1 MIISKHKI
9 FYTIFSQFGGYM
21 KSYNDDNRF
30 FDLGY
35 DVYFKAFFLNNKM
48 LAGFLS
54 LLWNTKVNPEDIT
67 YDNTESVIPEGK
79 KIIYDVVA
87 NVTLHEKEE
96 INVNLEMQNLY
107 HKYLNDRMAYYAMRK
122 YSEKLEKAG
131 QFGNG
136 WVESIWFLG
145 FDESKFH
152 DNNNE
157 KWLSEYRLINED
169 GNILTDKFRINQI
182 FLKNKDKCPIIE
194 LQEFFKLCTS
204 LDRDNLPEFSTDRE
218 EAKEMLLKMNN
229 DKVLR
234 AESFS
239 HEMFL
244 MDQKAQFKSAREEGL
259 EEGLTKGKAEGIE
272 ERNIAIAKKLFE
284 SGQTKEFISSITGL
298 SLDVL
303 NNILK

>member
-1 MIISKHKI
+1 MNKEFDEDV
-9 FYTIFSQFGGYM
+9 FY
-21 KSYNDDNRF
+21 
-30 FDLGY
+30 DLRC

-67 YDNTESVIPEGK
+67 YDNTESVLPLGK

-87 NVTLHEKEE
+87 NVTLHKKEE

-107 HKYLNDRMAYYAMRK
+107 HKYLNERMAFYAMRK
-122 YSEKLEKAG
+122 YSDKLKRANE
-131 QFGNG
+131 FGNICI
-136 WVESIWFLG
+136 ESIWFLG
-145 FDESKFH
+145 FNDSKFH
-152 DNNNE
+152 DNNTE
-157 KWLSEYRLINED
+157 KWLSEYKLTNED
-169 GNILTDKFRINQI
+169 GNVLTDKFRIDQI

-204 LDRDNLPEFSTDRE
+204 LDKHNLPEFSTDRE

-229 DKVLR
+229 DKALR

-244 MDQKAQFKSAREEGL
+244 RDQKAQFKTAREEGL
-259 EEGLTKGKAEGIE
+259 EEGLVKGKAEGIE

-298 SLDVL
+298 SLDEL

>member
-1 MIISKHKI
+1 MNKEFDEDV
-9 FYTIFSQFGGYM
+9 FY
-21 KSYNDDNRF
+21 
-30 FDLGY
+30 DLRY
-35 DVYFKAFFLNNKM
+35 DVYFKNFFLNNKM

-67 YDNTESVIPEGK
+67 YDNTESVLPLGK

-145 FDESKFH
+145 FDESKLY
-152 DNNNE
+152 DTKKE

-182 FLKNKDKCPIIE
+182 FLKNKDMCPIIE

-204 LDRDNLPEFSTDRE
+204 LDRHSLPEFSTE
-218 EAKEMLLKMNN
+218 YAKEAKKNVNQDE
-229 DKVLR
+229 
-234 AESFS
+234 
-239 HEMFL
+239 
-244 MDQKAQFKSAREEGL
+244 Q
-259 EEGLTKGKAEGIE
+259 
-272 ERNIAIAKKLFE
+272 
-284 SGQTKEFISSITGL
+284 
-298 SLDVL
+298 
-303 NNILK
+303 

>member
-1 MIISKHKI
+1 MNKEFDEDV
-9 FYTIFSQFGGYM
+9 FY
-21 KSYNDDNRF
+21 
-30 FDLGY
+30 DLRY
-35 DVYFKAFFLNNKM
+35 DVYFKNFFLNNKM

-67 YDNTESVIPEGK
+67 YDNTESVLPLGK

-87 NVTLHEKEE
+87 NVTLHKKEE

-107 HKYLNDRMAYYAMRK
+107 HKYLNERMAFYAMRK
-122 YSEKLEKAG
+122 YSDKLKRANE
-131 QFGNG
+131 FGNICIQ
-136 WVESIWFLG
+136 SIWFLG
-145 FDESKFH
+145 FNNSKFH
-152 DNNNE
+152 DNNTE
-157 KWLSEYRLINED
+157 KWLSEYKLTNED
-169 GNILTDKFRINQI
+169 GNVLTDKFRIDQI

-204 LDRDNLPEFSTDRE
+204 LDKHNLPEFSTDRE

-229 DKVLR
+229 DKALR

-244 MDQKAQFKSAREEGL
+244 RGQKAQFKTAREEGL
-259 EEGLTKGKAEGIE
+259 EEGLVKGKAEGKAEGIQE
-272 ERNIAIAKKLFE
+272 NKKEIAKTLY
-284 SGQTKEFISSITGL
+284 SLGQTKEFIAKATGL
-298 SLDVL
+298 SLDEL

>member
-1 MIISKHKI
+1 MNQEFDEDK
-9 FYTIFSQFGGYM
+9 FY
-21 KSYNDDNRF
+21 
-30 FDLGY
+30 DLRY

-67 YDNTESVIPEGK
+67 YDNTESALPLGK

-96 INVNLEMQNLY
+96 VNVNLEMQNLY
-107 HKYLNDRMAYYAMRK
+107 HKYLNERMAFYAMRK
-122 YSEKLEKAG
+122 YSDKLKKTEE
-131 QFGNG
+131 FGNICI
-136 WVESIWFLG
+136 ESIWFLG
-145 FDESKFH
+145 FDESKFY
-152 DNNNE
+152 DTEKE

-204 LDRDNLPEFSTDRE
+204 LDRHSLPEFSTE
-218 EAKEMLLKMNN
+218 YAKEAKEMLLKMNS
-229 DKVLR
+229 DKALR

-244 MDQKAQFKSAREEGL
+244 RDQKAQFKSAREEGL
-259 EEGLTKGKAEGIE
+259 EEGLAKGKAEGIQE
-272 ERNIAIAKKLFE
+272 GENTKAIAIAKTLY
-284 SGQTKEFISSITGL
+284 SLGQTKEFIAKATGL
-298 SLDVL
+298 SLDEL

>member
-1 MIISKHKI
+1 MNKEFDEDV
-9 FYTIFSQFGGYM
+9 FY
-21 KSYNDDNRF
+21 
-30 FDLGY
+30 DLRY
-35 DVYFKAFFLNNKM
+35 DVYFKNFFLNNKM

-67 YDNTESVIPEGK
+67 YDNTESVLPLGK

-87 NVTLHEKEE
+87 NVTLHKKEE

-107 HKYLNDRMAYYAMRK
+107 HKYLNERMAFYAMRK
-122 YSEKLEKAG
+122 YSDKLKRANE
-131 QFGNG
+131 FGNICI
-136 WVESIWFLG
+136 ESIWFLG
-145 FDESKFH
+145 FNDSKFH
-152 DNNNE
+152 DNNTE
-157 KWLSEYRLINED
+157 KWLSEYKLTNED
-169 GNILTDKFRINQI
+169 GNVLTDKFRIDQI

-204 LDRDNLPEFSTDRE
+204 LDKHNLPEFSTDRE

-229 DKVLR
+229 DKALR

-244 MDQKAQFKSAREEGL
+244 RDQKAQFKSAREEGL
-259 EEGLTKGKAEGIE
+259 EEGLVKGKAEGKAEGIQEGLVKGKAEGIQE
-272 ERNIAIAKKLFE
+272 NKKEIAKTLY
-284 SGQTKEFISSITGL
+284 SLGQTKEFIAKATGL
-298 SLDVL
+298 SLDEL

>member
-1 MIISKHKI
+1 MNQEFDEDV
-9 FYTIFSQFGGYM
+9 FY
-21 KSYNDDNRF
+21 
-30 FDLGY
+30 DLRY
-35 DVYFKAFFLNNKM
+35 DVYFKNFFLNNKM

-67 YDNTESVIPEGK
+67 YDNTESVLPLGK

-87 NVTLHEKEE
+87 NVTLHKKEE

-107 HKYLNDRMAYYAMRK
+107 HKYLNERMAFYAMRK
-122 YSEKLEKAG
+122 YSDKLKRANE
-131 QFGNG
+131 FGNICI
-136 WVESIWFLG
+136 ESIWFLG
-145 FDESKFH
+145 FNDSKFH
-152 DNNNE
+152 DNNTE
-157 KWLSEYRLINED
+157 KWLSEYKLTNED
-169 GNILTDKFRINQI
+169 GNVLTDKFRIDQI

-204 LDRDNLPEFSTDRE
+204 LDKHNLPEFSTDRE

-229 DKVLR
+229 DKALR

-244 MDQKAQFKSAREEGL
+244 RDQKAQFKSAREEGL
-259 EEGLTKGKAEGIE
+259 EGGLVKGKAEGKAEGIQE
-272 ERNIAIAKKLFE
+272 NKKEIAKTLY
-284 SGQTKEFISSITGL
+284 SLGQTKEFIAKATGL
-298 SLDVL
+298 SLDEL

>member
-1 MIISKHKI
+1 MNQEFDEDV
-9 FYTIFSQFGGYM
+9 FY
-21 KSYNDDNRF
+21 
-30 FDLGY
+30 DLRY

-67 YDNTESVIPEGK
+67 YDNTESVLPLGK

-87 NVTLHEKEE
+87 NVTLHGKEE

-107 HKYLNDRMAYYAMRK
+107 HKYLNERMAFYAMRK
-122 YSEKLEKAG
+122 YSDKLKKTEE
-131 QFGNG
+131 FGNICI
-136 WVESIWFLG
+136 ESIWFLG
-145 FDESKFH
+145 FNDSKFH
-152 DNNNE
+152 DNNTE
-157 KWLSEYRLINED
+157 KWLSEYKLTNED
-169 GNILTDKFRINQI
+169 GNVLTDKFRIDQI

-204 LDRDNLPEFSTDRE
+204 LDKHNLPEFSTDRE

-229 DKVLR
+229 DKALR

-244 MDQKAQFKSAREEGL
+244 RDQKAQFKTAREEGL
-259 EEGLTKGKAEGIE
+259 EEGLVKGKAEGIE

-298 SLDVL
+298 SLDEL

>member
-1 MIISKHKI
+1 MNQEFDEDV
-9 FYTIFSQFGGYM
+9 FY
-21 KSYNDDNRF
+21 
-30 FDLGY
+30 DLRY

-67 YDNTESVIPEGK
+67 YDNTESVIPLGK

-87 NVTLHEKEE
+87 NVTLHEKKE

-107 HKYLNDRMAYYAMRK
+107 HKYLNERMAFYAMRK
-122 YSEKLEKAG
+122 YSDKLKRAEE
-131 QFGNG
+131 FGNICI
-136 WVESIWFLG
+136 ESIWFLG
-145 FDESKFH
+145 FDESKFY
-152 DNNNE
+152 DTEKE

-182 FLKNKDKCPIIE
+182 FLKNKDMCPIIE

-204 LDRDNLPEFSTDRE
+204 LDRHSLPEFSTE
-218 EAKEMLLKMNN
+218 YAKEAKEMLLKMNN
-229 DKVLR
+229 DKSLR

-244 MDQKAQFKSAREEGL
+244 RDQKAQFKSAREEGL
-259 EEGLTKGKAEGIE
+259 EEGLAKGIE
-272 ERNIAIAKKLFE
+272 ERNIEIAKKLFA

-298 SLDVL
+298 SLDEL

>member
-1 MIISKHKI
+1 MNQEFDEDV
-9 FYTIFSQFGGYM
+9 FY
-21 KSYNDDNRF
+21 
-30 FDLGY
+30 DLRY
-35 DVYFKAFFLNNKM
+35 DVYFKNFFLNNKM

-67 YDNTESVIPEGK
+67 YDNTESVLPLGK

-87 NVTLHEKEE
+87 NVTLHKKDE

-107 HKYLNDRMAYYAMRK
+107 HKYLNERMAFYAMRK
-122 YSEKLEKAG
+122 YSDKLKRANE
-131 QFGNG
+131 FDNICI
-136 WVESIWFLG
+136 ESIWFLG
-145 FDESKFH
+145 FNDSKFH
-152 DNNNE
+152 DNNTE
-157 KWLSEYRLINED
+157 KWLSEYKLINED
-169 GNILTDKFRINQI
+169 GNILTDKFRIDQI

-204 LDRDNLPEFSTDRE
+204 LDKHNLPEFSTE
-218 EAKEMLLKMNN
+218 YAKEAKEMLLKMNN

-244 MDQKAQFKSAREEGL
+244 RDQKAQFKTAREEGL
-259 EEGLTKGKAEGIE
+259 EEGLVKGKAEGKAEGIQEGLVKGKAEGIQE
-272 ERNIAIAKKLFE
+272 NKKEIAKTLY
-284 SGQTKEFISSITGL
+284 SLGQTKEFIAKATGL
-298 SLDVL
+298 SLDEL

>member
-1 MIISKHKI
+1 MNKEFDEDV
-9 FYTIFSQFGGYM
+9 FY
-21 KSYNDDNRF
+21 
-30 FDLGY
+30 DLRY

-67 YDNTESVIPEGK
+67 YDNTESVLPQGK

-87 NVTLHEKEE
+87 NIALHEKKE

-107 HKYLNDRMAYYAMRK
+107 HKYLNERMAFYAMRK
-122 YSEKLEKAG
+122 YSDKLKKAEE
-131 QFGNG
+131 FGNICI
-136 WVESIWFLG
+136 ESIWFLG
-145 FDESKFH
+145 FDESKLH
-152 DNNNE
+152 DTKKE

-204 LDRDNLPEFSTDRE
+204 LDKHNLPEFSTE
-218 EAKEMLLKMNN
+218 YAKEAKEMLLKMNN
-229 DKVLR
+229 DKTLR

-259 EEGLTKGKAEGIE
+259 EEGLAKGKAEGKAEGIQE
-272 ERNIAIAKKLFE
+272 NKKEIAKKLFQC
-284 SGQTKEFISSITGL
+284 GQTKEFISSITGL
-298 SLDVL
+298 SLDEL

>member
-1 MIISKHKI
+1 MNKEFDEDV
-9 FYTIFSQFGGYM
+9 FY
-21 KSYNDDNRF
+21 
-30 FDLGY
+30 DLRY
-35 DVYFKAFFLNNKM
+35 DVYFKNFFLNNKM

-67 YDNTESVIPEGK
+67 YDNAESVIPLGK

-87 NVTLHEKEE
+87 NVTLHGKEE

-107 HKYLNDRMAYYAMRK
+107 HKYLNERMAFYAMRK
-122 YSEKLEKAG
+122 YSDKLKRANE
-131 QFGNG
+131 FGNICI
-136 WVESIWFLG
+136 ESIWFLG
-145 FDESKFH
+145 FNDSKFH
-152 DNNNE
+152 DNNTE
-157 KWLSEYRLINED
+157 KWLSEYKLTNED
-169 GNILTDKFRINQI
+169 GNVLTDKFRIDQI

-204 LDRDNLPEFSTDRE
+204 LDKHNLPEFSTDRE

-229 DKVLR
+229 DKALR

-244 MDQKAQFKSAREEGL
+244 RDQKAQFKTAREEGL
-259 EEGLTKGKAEGIE
+259 EEGLVKGKAEGIE

-298 SLDVL
+298 SLDEL

>member
-1 MIISKHKI
+1 MNKEFDEDM
-9 FYTIFSQFGGYM
+9 FY
-21 KSYNDDNRF
+21 
-30 FDLGY
+30 DLRY
-35 DVYFKAFFLNNKM
+35 DVYFKNFFLNNKM

-67 YDNTESVIPEGK
+67 YDNTESTVPEGK

-87 NVTLHEKEE
+87 NITLHGNEE

-145 FDESKFH
+145 FDESKLY
-152 DNNNE
+152 DTKKE

-182 FLKNKDKCPIIE
+182 FLKNKDMCPIME

-204 LDRDNLPEFSTDRE
+204 LDRHSLPEFSTE
-218 EAKEMLLKMNN
+218 YAKEAKKMLIKMNN
-229 DKVLR
+229 DKTLR

-259 EEGLTKGKAEGIE
+259 EEGIAKGIEEGLIKGKAEGIQE
-272 ERNIAIAKKLFE
+272 GEIAKAIAIAKKLFE

-298 SLDVL
+298 SLDEL

>member
-1 MIISKHKI
+1 MNKEFDEDV
-9 FYTIFSQFGGYM
+9 FY
-21 KSYNDDNRF
+21 
-30 FDLGY
+30 DLRY
-35 DVYFKAFFLNNKM
+35 DVYFKNFFLNNKM

-67 YDNTESVIPEGK
+67 YDNTESVLPLGK

-87 NVTLHEKEE
+87 NVTLHKKEE

-107 HKYLNDRMAYYAMRK
+107 HKYLNERMAFYAMRK
-122 YSEKLEKAG
+122 YSDKLKRANE
-131 QFGNG
+131 FDNICI
-136 WVESIWFLG
+136 ESIWFLG
-145 FDESKFH
+145 FNDSKFH
-152 DNNNE
+152 DNNTE
-157 KWLSEYRLINED
+157 KWLSEYKLTNED
-169 GNILTDKFRINQI
+169 GNVLTDKFRIDQI

-204 LDRDNLPEFSTDRE
+204 LDKHNLPEFSTDRE

-229 DKVLR
+229 DKALR

-244 MDQKAQFKSAREEGL
+244 RDQKAQFKTAREEGL
-259 EEGLTKGKAEGIE
+259 EEGLVKGKAEGKAEGIQE
-272 ERNIAIAKKLFE
+272 GQINEKLAIAKKLFE

-298 SLDVL
+298 SLDEL
-303 NNILK
+303 NNILN

>member
-1 MIISKHKI
+1 MNKEFDEDV
-9 FYTIFSQFGGYM
+9 FY
-21 KSYNDDNRF
+21 
-30 FDLGY
+30 DLRY
-35 DVYFKAFFLNNKM
+35 DVYFKNFFLNNKM

-67 YDNTESVIPEGK
+67 YDNTESVLPLGK

-87 NVTLHEKEE
+87 NVTLHGKEE

-107 HKYLNDRMAYYAMRK
+107 HKYLNERMAFYAMRK
-122 YSEKLEKAG
+122 YSDKLKRANE
-131 QFGNG
+131 FGNICI
-136 WVESIWFLG
+136 ESIWFLG
-145 FDESKFH
+145 FNDSKFH
-152 DNNNE
+152 DNNTE
-157 KWLSEYRLINED
+157 KWLSEYKLTNED
-169 GNILTDKFRINQI
+169 GNVLTDKFRIDQI

-204 LDRDNLPEFSTDRE
+204 LDKHNLPEFSTDRE

-244 MDQKAQFKSAREEGL
+244 RDQKAQFKTAREEGL
-259 EEGLTKGKAEGIE
+259 EEGLVKGKAEGKAEGIQE
-272 ERNIAIAKKLFE
+272 NKKEIAKKLFQ

-298 SLDVL
+298 SLEEL

>member
-1 MIISKHKI
+1 
-9 FYTIFSQFGGYM
+9 M
-21 KSYNDDNRF
+21 KSYNDDNLF

-145 FDESKFH
+145 FDESKFY
-152 DNNNE
+152 DTERE
-157 KWLSEYRLINED
+157 KWLSEYRIINED

-204 LDRDNLPEFSTDRE
+204 LDRDNLTR
-218 EAKEMLLKMNN
+218 
-229 DKVLR
+229 
-234 AESFS
+234 
-239 HEMFL
+239 
-244 MDQKAQFKSAREEGL
+244 
-259 EEGLTKGKAEGIE
+259 I
-272 ERNIAIAKKLFE
+272 
-284 SGQTKEFISSITGL
+284 
-298 SLDVL
+298 
-303 NNILK
+303 

>member
-1 MIISKHKI
+1 MNKEFDEYV
-9 FYTIFSQFGGYM
+9 FY
-21 KSYNDDNRF
+21 
-30 FDLGY
+30 DLRY

-54 LLWNTKVNPEDIT
+54 LLWKTKVNPEDIT
-67 YDNTESVIPEGK
+67 YDNTESVLPLGK

-87 NVTLHEKEE
+87 NVTLHKKEE

-107 HKYLNDRMAYYAMRK
+107 HKYLNERMAFYAMRK
-122 YSEKLEKAG
+122 YSDKLKRANE
-131 QFGNG
+131 FGNICI
-136 WVESIWFLG
+136 ESIWFLG
-145 FDESKFH
+145 FNDSKFH
-152 DNNNE
+152 DNNTE
-157 KWLSEYRLINED
+157 KWLSEYKLTNED
-169 GNILTDKFRINQI
+169 GNVLTDKFRIDQI

-204 LDRDNLPEFSTDRE
+204 LDKHNLPEFSTDRE

-229 DKVLR
+229 DKALR

-244 MDQKAQFKSAREEGL
+244 RDQKAQFKTAREEGL
-259 EEGLTKGKAEGIE
+259 EEGLVKGKAEGIE

-298 SLDVL
+298 SLDEL

>member
-1 MIISKHKI
+1 MNQEFDEDV
-9 FYTIFSQFGGYM
+9 FY
-21 KSYNDDNRF
+21 
-30 FDLGY
+30 DLRY

-67 YDNTESVIPEGK
+67 YDNTESVLPLGK

-87 NVTLHEKEE
+87 NVTLHKKEE

-107 HKYLNDRMAYYAMRK
+107 HKYLNERMAFYAMRK
-122 YSEKLEKAG
+122 YSDKLKRANE
-131 QFGNG
+131 FGNICI
-136 WVESIWFLG
+136 ESIWFLG
-145 FDESKFH
+145 FNDSKFH
-152 DNNNE
+152 DNNTE
-157 KWLSEYRLINED
+157 KWLSEYKLTNED
-169 GNILTDKFRINQI
+169 GNVLTDKFRIDQI

-204 LDRDNLPEFSTDRE
+204 LDKHNLPEFSTDRE

-229 DKVLR
+229 DKALI

-244 MDQKAQFKSAREEGL
+244 RDQKAQFKSAREEGL
-259 EEGLTKGKAEGIE
+259 EEGLVKGKAEGKAEGIQE
-272 ERNIAIAKKLFE
+272 GQINEKLAIAKKLFE
-284 SGQTKEFISSITGL
+284 SGQNKEFISSITGL
-298 SLDVL
+298 SLEEL